1 MKEGVVENKKG
12 ERESL
17 ASHVMMIKKLFLMS
31 MSSNS

>member
-17 ASHVMMIKKLFLMS
+17 ASHVMMIKKTILDVNEF
-31 MSSNS
+31 